1 MSERIT
7 RQTLIAASVDAHLRS
22 ELFNRLEY
30 PESQV
35 EVLESFPHDVFDGP
49 LDHSY
54 IAYGFDV
61 DDGGAAG
68 EMGSDLVVRVHDA
81 EIFVF
86 AHSPAFGRNLGPT
99 IRDTFDVRTI
109 PLLDVRE
116 QGRPEIDRLVV
127 ESASADRQP
136 IPDPKPWEENVWLV
150 TVRLS
155 DEYYASGW

>member
-22 ELFNRLEY
+22 ELFDRLGY
-30 PESQV
+30 PAGEI
-35 EVLESFPHDVFDGP
+35 EILESFPHNTFDGP
-49 LDHSY
+49 LDHNY

-61 DDGGAAG
+61 DDGGKAG
-68 EMGSDLVVRVHDA
+68 EMGSDLIVRVHNA

-86 AHSPAFGRNLGPT
+86 AESPAYGRNLGPT
-99 IRDTFDVRTI
+99 IRDIFDAETL

-116 QGRPEIDRLVV
+116 EARPEIDRLVV
-127 ESASADRQP
+127 LSASSDRQP

-150 TVRLS
+150 TVQLH